1 MSNLSS
7 NPLNQNETERIVDW
21 LNESLG
27 ESKRTMAKKIVDQI
41 IKQKPVESLEK
52 VRDGIAMARK
62 PKMRVVEHYLCDNCD
77 VVISGPEQGYIIHG
91 NIYVA
96 DPNERGGLIGNNF
109 PKEEDGSL
117 IKSTDVKETVL
128 CKSCFIKAIALN
140 GNSEQ
145 TKINRKPLIVTTNEQ
160 SINQTRKLAES
171 ILRENAADSD
181 IARVFRRTHTE
192 IQRQGGVDNEGV
204 PF

>member
-1 MSNLSS
+1 MVDKVVN
-7 NPLNQNETERIVDW
+7 RIV
-21 LNESLG
+21 N
-27 ESKRTMAKKIVDQI
+27 
-41 IKQKPVESLEK
+41 QKPVASLEK
-52 VRDGIAMARK
+52 IRDGIDMARK

-77 VVISGPEQGYIIHG
+77 VLISSPEEGYIIHG

-109 PKEEDGSL
+109 PKEGDDSL

-140 GNSEQ
+140 SHSEQ
-145 TKINRKPLIVTTNEQ
+145 TKINRKPLIVATNEQ
-160 SINQTRKLAES
+160 SIDQTRKLADS
-171 ILRENAADSD
+171 ILRENAADSN
-181 IARVFRRTHTE
+181 IARVFRRTHGE
-192 IQRQGGVDNEGV
+192 IQSGVDND